1 MLPNVF
7 CLGCSPDVQRLLNEV
22 VATLPQEVQRFVGNN
37 VCFIVVGP
45 SHGHGQT
52 WHRRDLRPA
61 QHWGEE
67 PGMADWIIT
76 LSDDGMTRHTVAHE
90 IAHAFQAHNGEG
102 PEVEAEA
109 DRLASEW
116 LSQK

>member
-1 MLPNVF
+1 
-7 CLGCSPDVQRLLNEV
+7 
-22 VATLPQEVQRFVGNN
+22 
-37 VCFIVVGP
+37 
-45 SHGHGQT
+45 
-52 WHRRDLRPA
+52 
-61 QHWGEE
+61 
-67 PGMADWIIT
+67 MADWIIT